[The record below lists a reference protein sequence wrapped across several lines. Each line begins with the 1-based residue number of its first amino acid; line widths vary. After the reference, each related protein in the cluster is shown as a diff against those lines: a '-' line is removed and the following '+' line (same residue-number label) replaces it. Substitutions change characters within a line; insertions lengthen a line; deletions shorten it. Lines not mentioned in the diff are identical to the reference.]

1 MSSDRDFKKSV
12 LVPSSAA
19 AAALLL
25 NNIVILKQANE
36 IHDEF

>member
-1 MSSDRDFKKSV
+1 
-12 LVPSSAA
+12 VPCSAA
-19 AAALLL
+19 ALLLL